1 MSNPLYNSIGTT
13 QNLGALTQ
21 RINQLKRTFSGNP
34 MDQIQRMMNSG
45 QVTQEQYNRAVQ
57 QAQEIMRAMNR

>member
-1 MSNPLYNSIGTT
+1 MSNPLYNSIGAT

-57 QAQEIMRAMNR
+57 QAQEIMRAMNK

>member
-57 QAQEIMRAMNR
+57 QAQEIMRAMNK

>member
-21 RINQLKRTFSGNP
+21 RINQLKKTFSGNP

-57 QAQEIMRAMNR
+57 QAQEIMRAMNK